1 MDEELKKELSKLIPD
16 LGDRAAL
23 YNGPWGWI
31 VEVNCPIT
39 NKSGKIVVRPNEQGS
54 FSFVGGPSAF
64 NGYHIDG
71 QAESFEQIIDVIKF
85 TQNLLKYQPD
95 VDELEEVIV
104 PEDMSG
110 HWCLTQNLPNFKK
123 YENFV

>member
-1 MDEELKKELSKLIPD
+1 MDELKKELSKLIPD
-16 LGDRAAL
+16 LGHLAGI
-23 YNGPWGWI
+23 YQGPWGVI

-71 QAESFEQIIDVIKF
+71 QAESFEKIIDVIKF

-95 VDELEEVIV
+95 VYELEEVII
-104 PEDMSG
+104 PDDMSD
-110 HWCLTQNLPNFKK
+110 HWCLTQNKPNFKK
-123 YENFV
+123 YANFV